1 MPWLANG
8 GNTYA
13 ALTTRFFLDIN
24 TLYKPAF
31 LFLFLFGQGRSY
43 TLIKQGRLDRGNR
56 VPTWIYKDART
67 WTVRLR
73 YIQLPRN
80 ERGLFNHA

>member
-1 MPWLANG
+1 MLWLANG
-8 GNTYA
+8 GSTYA

-31 LFLFLFGQGRSY
+31 FFFYLGKDAS
-43 TLIKQGRLDRGNR
+43 THSSIKDALDRGNR

-73 YIQLPRN
+73 YIQLPTQRAG
-80 ERGLFNHA
+80 RY

>member
-1 MPWLANG
+1 MLWLNSG

-31 LFLFLFGQGRSY
+31 FFFIYFYLGKDALTHSSSKDA
-43 TLIKQGRLDRGNR
+43 LIKGNVCLPGFTRMQGHGRFDSVTSNCPAMSR
-56 VPTWIYKDART
+56 VY
-67 WTVRLR
+67 
-73 YIQLPRN
+73 
-80 ERGLFNHA
+80 

>member
-1 MPWLANG
+1 MLWLANG

-31 LFLFLFGQGRSY
+31 FFF
-43 TLIKQGRLDRGNR
+43 
-56 VPTWIYKDART
+56 IYFYLGKDALT
-67 WTVRLR
+67 HSSSKVAL
-73 YIQLPRN
+73 IEGNVCLPGFTRRQGHKDGCDSLPSN
-80 ERGLFNHA
+80 YLAMSEAY